1 MTTDTTRRA
10 PTVRGGW
17 AGYRTVAIGDGC
29 LPFLK
34 DQGFAAE
41 TFGDL
46 APYGNAGFL
55 DAVLTL
61 MAAAG
66 LGRAL
71 PVATTRERPALAT

>member
-1 MTTDTTRRA
+1 MAAGPGTGPWRSATDA
-10 PTVRGGW
+10 S
-17 AGYRTVAIGDGC
+17 
-29 LPFLK
+29 PFLK